1 MTAQASCLSTRLY
14 INGITMQRPSTGAV
28 KHSRH
33 KRLINAATKYA
44 GKCLCDIQHEIH
56 TRAAAYFVSISK
68 LYEEINN
75 CKQFR

>member
-44 GKCLCDIQHEIH
+44 GKCLLIFNTKSTQEPLH
-56 TRAAAYFVSISK
+56 TLCRLANYMK
-68 LYEEINN
+68 
-75 CKQFR
+75 R